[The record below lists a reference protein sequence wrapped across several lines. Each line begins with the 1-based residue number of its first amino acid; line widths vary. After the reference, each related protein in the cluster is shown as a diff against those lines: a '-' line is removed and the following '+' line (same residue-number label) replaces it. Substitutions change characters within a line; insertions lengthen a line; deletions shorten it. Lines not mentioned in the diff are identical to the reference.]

1 MRLGDRGMKQRM
13 GHGAIMHSV
22 PMIEGRLAYIKA
34 DLEIADVQMAAWNA
48 YANAIRARH
57 ATMDGMRAEMMKA
70 KENGQ

>member
-1 MRLGDRGMKQRM
+1 MKQRM
-13 GHGAIMHSV
+13 GHGEIMHSV